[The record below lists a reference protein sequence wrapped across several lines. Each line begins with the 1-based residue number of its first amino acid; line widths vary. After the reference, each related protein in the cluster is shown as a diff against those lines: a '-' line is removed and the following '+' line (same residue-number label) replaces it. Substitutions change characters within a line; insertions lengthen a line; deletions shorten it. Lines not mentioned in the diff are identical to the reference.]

1 MKKALAAA
9 LIVVAAAGLAA
20 ALSSGASPRRDYAA
34 FARDILPP
42 GNFGGINFNKHSA
55 DQAVLYDALT
65 PLADKVTARDVTT
78 DFKAEPLWTGSE
90 RAVRTER
97 PGRGVKILR
106 DSFDVP
112 HVFGNTEANVFY
124 GTGYAAA
131 EDRGVLMELARYP
144 GRLACID
151 APGFNAF
158 AVALSGKQFQPSAQ
172 TEQFLAKELALLI
185 GRAGRQELADIDAY
199 VAGINAQ
206 RRGANLQITPWT
218 RVDVVSITC
227 LLGARFGAGGGD
239 ESRRAEFLTALQT
252 KLGAAKGLSVFN
264 DLREQNDPEAPTTIA
279 SAFPFGPQTAE
290 APGAGNAALADSSVS
305 ASATEPRPQM
315 SNAILVS
322 GRRSTTGH
330 PIMVAGPQLGY
341 FYPEFFWEVDMEGG
355 GVSVRGGSLAGIP
368 NVLIGRG
375 PDYGWSF
382 TSSNSDNIDTFAETL
397 CGGDDHHYLVKGQCL
412 AMMRFDAGSLLSGGT
427 STPVSFY
434 ETVHGP
440 VLGYGTSNGARVALA
455 LARSTRGRELKAA
468 LDVYD
473 LSTGRLRSPQQ
484 FVHDLERFEM
494 SFNSFYVDSKHIA
507 YVSSGRLPLRAAGVD
522 PGLPTIGTGAYDW
535 TGYLAPDAHPHA
547 IDPPG
552 GALVNWN
559 NKPAPKF
566 AAADDNFFYGPVQR
580 VLLLKQNLKPG
591 RSSVVDLVRTMNKSA
606 TQDLRAVEDWPVIAT
621 LLAKTAA
628 PSPRASAMKSLV
640 DAWVQR
646 GASRIDAN
654 LDGKIDDPGAAI
666 LDAAWAKLADGV
678 LVPVLGPLTDRLAA
692 LQARDDAPGPGGSAY
707 EGGWYG
713 YLSKDLRGVGGRSV
727 TGAFSSRYC
736 GAGDATVCAQALWA
750 ALDASGNELTAAQGG
765 DPAAW
770 RSDATG
776 SRIQFAPGFLP
787 VTMRWTNRPTY
798 QQILSFDGHR

>member
-1 MKKALAAA
+1 VKKALIAA
-9 LIVVAAAGLAA
+9 LVVCLSA
-20 ALSSGASPRRDYAA
+20 ALGAGAAPRRDYAA
-34 FARDILPP
+34 FARDVLPP
-42 GNFGGINFNKHSA
+42 GNFGGINFNKHSS

-65 PLADKVTARDVTT
+65 PLFDKVSAQDVTK
-78 DFKAEPLWTGSE
+78 DFKAEPLWNGSE
-90 RAVRTER
+90 KAVRTEL

-106 DSFDVP
+106 DTFDVP
-112 HVFGNTEANVFY
+112 HVFGKTESDVFY

-185 GRAGRQELADIDAY
+185 GQAGKHELADIDAY
-199 VAGINAQ
+199 VAGVNAQ
-206 RRGANLQITPWT
+206 RKSANLQITPWT

-239 ESRRAEFLTALQT
+239 ESRRAEFLAALQA
-252 KLGAAKGLSVFN
+252 KLGGTQGLSVFN
-264 DLREQNDPEAPTTIA
+264 DLRELNDPEAPTTLA
-279 SAFPFGPQTAE
+279 TAFPFGPQGAS
-290 APGAGNAALADSSVS
+290 APGAGNAQLSDASVQPP
-305 ASATEPRPQM
+305 AEAREQM

-322 GRRSTTGH
+322 GKRSTTGR

-397 CGGDDHHYLVKGQCL
+397 CGGDDHHYLYKGECV
-412 AMMRFDAGSLLSGGT
+412 AMTRFDAGNLVAAGV
-427 STPVSFY
+427 STPVGFY

-440 VLGYGTSNGARVALA
+440 VAGYGTSNGARVALA
-455 LARSTRGRELKAA
+455 LDRSTRGRELKAA

-473 LSTGRLRSPQQ
+473 LSTGRMRSPQQ

-494 SFNSFYVDSKHIA
+494 SFNGFYVDSKHIA

-522 PGLPTIGTGAYDW
+522 SGLPTIGTGAYDW
-535 TGYLAPDAHPHA
+535 TGFLSPDAHPHA
-547 IDPPG
+547 IDPAS

-566 AAADDNFFYGPVQR
+566 SAPDDTFFYGASQR
-580 VLLLKQNLKPG
+580 VRLLQLNLKPG
-591 RSSVVDLVRTMNKSA
+591 KSSVVDLVRTMNKSA
-606 TQDLRAVEDWPVIAT
+606 TQDLRAVDVWPLIDV
-621 LLAKTAA
+621 LLAKTQA
-628 PSPRASAMKSLV
+628 PSPRAASMKALV
-640 DAWVQR
+640 DAWVLR
-646 GASRIDAN
+646 GASRLDVN

-666 LDAAWAKLADGV
+666 LDAAWPKLADSA
-678 LVPVLGPLTDRLAA
+678 LAPVLGTLTDRLAE
-692 LQARDDAPGPGGSAY
+692 LMARDDAPGPGGSAY
-707 EGGWYG
+707 EAGWYG
-713 YLSKDLRGVGGRSV
+713 YLSKDLREVAGSKVNGPF
-727 TGAFSSRYC
+727 ANRYC
-736 GAGDATVCAQALWA
+736 GGGDATACSKGLWA
-750 ALDASGNELTAAQGG
+750 AIDAAGADLASTQA
-765 DPAAW
+765 DPDPVAW
-770 RSDATG
+770 RADATG
-776 SRIQFAPGFLP
+776 ERIQFAPGFLP
-787 VTMRWTNRPTY
+787 VTMRWANRPTY